1 MSDILLIKGKI
12 LIDISDIK
20 EVSGLEYVGEPD
32 AELTGKYIV
41 RVFSRTPFIDIV
53 HDTLEQAQTTYRNI
67 SKQRRVV
74 NINEMRYGKW

>member
-32 AELTGKYIV
+32 AG
-41 RVFSRTPFIDIV
+41 
-53 HDTLEQAQTTYRNI
+53 
-67 SKQRRVV
+67 
-74 NINEMRYGKW
+74 G